1 MELTIKQAAT
11 QLGKAESTIRAWLR
25 QGKIEGQKVGRQ
37 WMINPA
43 SLAAPRANPP
53 ARKASQTCKA
63 KAAKLV
69 RQIATQVVAELK
81 PILLAAMQPVQP
93 QTQAQPQAIPSPEP
107 SQPSAS
113 ETAQLTEQIATLQSQ
128 VQALAKQL
136 VQMQTAQP
144 EPKAKGQSQTAQP
157 EPEAKGQSQ
166 NQHTAG
172 KRQPPDEGK
181 AEKWARENLG
191 EWLDRPCRFEKATG
205 RTWRELGE
213 NKGDK
218 IEVNG
223 KLSAPRAYLHAI
235 EGWANGD
242 VWMKIKAKIALEITK
257 SERHLEAISG

>member
-11 QLGKAESTIRAWLR
+11 QLGKAESTIRQWLR

-37 WMINPA
+37 WLINPA

-53 ARKASQTCKA
+53 IRKASQTSRA
-63 KAAKLV
+63 KASKLV

-93 QTQAQPQAIPSPEP
+93 QNTAQPLASPEP
-107 SQPSAS
+107 SQPPAS
-113 ETAQLTEQIATLQSQ
+113 ETAQLTEQMATLQSQ

-136 VQMQTAQP
+136 GQMQTAQP
-144 EPKAKGQSQTAQP
+144 EPKAKGQSQPP
-157 EPEAKGQSQ
+157 EPEANPQNQ

-181 AEKWARENLG
+181 AEKWVRENLTR
-191 EWLDRPCRFEKATG
+191 WLDEPCRLRKATG

-213 NKGDK
+213 NKGEK
-218 IEVNG
+218 IEVNS
-223 KLSAPRAYLHAI
+223 KLSPPRAYLHAI
-235 EGWANGD
+235 ESWANGD

>member
-1 MELTIKQAAT
+1 MELTIKQAAA

-25 QGKIEGQKVGRQ
+25 QGKLDGQKVGRTWQ
-37 WMINPA
+37 IPAA
-43 SLAAPRANPP
+43 SLAALRANPP
-53 ARKASQTCKA
+53 ARKASQTSRA
-63 KAAKLV
+63 KASKLV
-69 RQIATQVVAELK
+69 RQIAAQVVAELK

-107 SQPSAS
+107 SQAQAS

-136 VQMQTAQP
+136 GQMQTAQP
-144 EPKAKGQSQTAQP
+144 EPKAKGQSQPP
-157 EPEAKGQSQ
+157 EPEANPQNQ

-181 AEKWARENLG
+181 AEKWVRENLTR
-191 EWLDRPCRFEKATG
+191 WLDEPCRLRKATG

-213 NKGDK
+213 NKGEK
-218 IEVNG
+218 IEVNS
-223 KLSAPRAYLHAI
+223 KLSPPRAYLHAI
-235 EGWANGD
+235 ESWANGD

>member
-1 MELTIKQAAT
+1 MELTIKQAAA

-37 WMINPA
+37 WLINPA

-53 ARKASQTCKA
+53 IRKASQTSRA
-63 KAAKLV
+63 KASKLV

-81 PILLAAMQPVQP
+81 PILLAAIQPVQP

-107 SQPSAS
+107 SQPPAS

-144 EPKAKGQSQTAQP
+144 EPKAKGQSQ
-157 EPEAKGQSQ
+157 

-181 AEKWARENLG
+181 AEKWARENL
-191 EWLDRPCRFEKATG
+191 EQWLDRPCRFEKATG